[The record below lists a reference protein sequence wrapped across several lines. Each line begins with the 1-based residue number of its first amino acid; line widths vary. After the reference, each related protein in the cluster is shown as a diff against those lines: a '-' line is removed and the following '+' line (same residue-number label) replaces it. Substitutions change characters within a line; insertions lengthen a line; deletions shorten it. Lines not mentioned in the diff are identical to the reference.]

1 MLSMLRNV
9 WIHNSEEDVIIRLTK
24 QKNLVLIV
32 LPIDQSELFFL
43 KGQSGL
49 MLSKK
54 QYDRETCLLV
64 AVYYD
69 FGWLEG
75 LPER

>member
-1 MLSMLRNV
+1 MLSMLRNG

-54 QYDRETCLLV
+54 QYATTCLLV